1 MRTIVEIMKYVLKGI
16 LFLIGMFAFCVLLGE
31 PSDKICLEDLIVIK
45 TISVGVLVGVV
56 LCYFRSM
63 GKKEYEDM
71 MNEEV

>member
-1 MRTIVEIMKYVLKGI
+1 MRTMFMYMLKGI

-45 TISVGVLVGVV
+45 TISVGVIVGVV
-56 LCYFRSM
+56 LCYFRTM
-63 GKKEYEDM
+63 GRKEYDDM